1 MKKLHNYYSFYG
13 HMVVSTPSPELANKE
28 TLAKKNLQ
36 RQLDFKIHKT
46 LKQMERED
54 KLNNIISKF

>member
-1 MKKLHNYYSFYG
+1 MKKLHNYYSFHG
-13 HMVVSTPSPELANKE
+13 HMVVSTPSPELANQE

-36 RQLDFKIHKT
+36 RQVDFKIHKT
-46 LKQMERED
+46 LKKMERED